1 VDRVDVVDR
10 VDLVD
15 GLDAENRGMPCSS
28 RQQTPTRPASAR
40 LARPVGLRKN
50 VYSVHSVYLSARISL
65 KDSNLSSV
73 SLENRYIHART
84 SIFSKNPE
92 NP

>member
-1 VDRVDVVDR
+1 MGRVDVVDR

-15 GLDAENRGMPCSS
+15 GLDAENRRLPCSS
-28 RQQTPTRPASAR
+28 RQQTPTRPRAPDWPGQKA
-40 LARPVGLRKN
+40 VD
-50 VYSVHSVYLSARISL
+50 VYSVQSVHLSARISL
-65 KDSNLSSV
+65 KDSNFPSV
-73 SLENRYIHART
+73 SLGNRYTHARI